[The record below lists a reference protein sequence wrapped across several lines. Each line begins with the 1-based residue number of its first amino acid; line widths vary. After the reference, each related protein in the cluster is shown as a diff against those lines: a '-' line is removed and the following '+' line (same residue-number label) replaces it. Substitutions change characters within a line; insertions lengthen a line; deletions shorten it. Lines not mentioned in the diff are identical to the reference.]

1 MNRLLALLFILFSVS
16 ARAELLRYAS
26 EESKPIGVADG
37 LLKFEF
43 NYSKSHYTLDVIN
56 EFANQLR
63 IESGNADDY
72 EFGVRYYFTRFI
84 FVFGHYKLSQVE
96 FSDSAQHELE
106 IKDLEYSDYNLGF
119 GYNIGAVSLK
129 LGYGGATYHSF
140 LETDTTYYFHD
151 ELKSNYIKYG
161 LDYKFETKFGFNVE
175 LFVDF
180 QSYLESKI
188 GAYNIDKGDVRKW
201 GGRVA
206 FSSGRFQYGAG
217 YIHTHRTVKMRHDF
231 FSLENEMNN
240 KLLVNQFLVFGNMGF

>member
-1 MNRLLALLFILFSVS
+1 MNKLLFLAFILFSNL
-16 ARAELLRYAS
+16 AQAELLSYKGA
-26 EESKPIGVADG
+26 ESKPIGVADG

-63 IESGNADDY
+63 IESGDADEY
-72 EFGVRYYFTRFI
+72 EFGVKYYFTKFW
-84 FVFGHYKLSQVE
+84 FTQLSYKLSQVAYE
-96 FSDSAQHELE
+96 NSSLHELQFT
-106 IKDLEYSDYNLGF
+106 DLEYHDYSLGM

-129 LGYGGATYHSF
+129 LGYGGAKYHSF

-151 ELKSNYIKYG
+151 DLNSNYYTYG
-161 LDYKFETKFGFNVE
+161 LDYKFETKFGFDVE

-180 QSYLESKI
+180 QSFLKSKV
-188 GAYNIDKGDVRKW
+188 GAYEIEKGDVRKW

-206 FSSGRFQYGAG
+206 FSSGRYQYGLG
-217 YIHTHRTVKMRHDF
+217 YVHTHRTVKMRHDF

-240 KLLVNQFLVFGNMGF
+240 KLLVNQFIAFGTMGF